1 MTYYPDPLTADEWH
15 AYRRSMRYLA
25 YVKRMRQP
33 AKEADP
39 RAWLEAMERGD
50 LGDPDEDALA
60 EAVTT

>member
-1 MTYYPDPLTADEWH
+1 
-15 AYRRSMRYLA
+15 MRYLA

-39 RAWLEAMERGD
+39 RVWLEAVERGD